1 MLIDSHAHMN
11 MSQFRDDLS
20 AVLERAALAGVG
32 EILNVGYDPA
42 SIEETIAL
50 VDKYPAIYAAVGI
63 HPHHATDWNGYLE
76 DRIKQFLLRR
86 KVLAVGEIGL
96 DYYRDLSPRDI
107 QQDVFRRQIGLARQ
121 FGKPIIIHCR
131 EAFPDV
137 IRIMK
142 EEKAFEV
149 GGIFHAFS
157 GGEAEAGQVLDLGFL
172 IGIGGPLTYPKSILP
187 AVAERLPSSS
197 FVLETDCPYLPPQA
211 YRGKRNEPAY
221 VALVAEKLAAIRGVE
236 IDDIARAAE
245 TNFRGMF
252 HGEKDVPVSVAYSLK
267 KSIYIN
273 VTASCTNDCA
283 FCTRFRSNN
292 NLYGYNLNLLA
303 DPSVAE
309 MVSAVGE
316 AMLPGDFREIVFC
329 GYGEPTAR
337 LKALRETAS
346 KIGKHGL
353 PMRLNTNGQ
362 GNMINRRNI
371 VPELEEYFSK
381 VSISLNAQD
390 RETYMRVCK
399 PDMGE
404 QAFDAVLDFVRAVA
418 ASRMDCTVTALDYPE
433 VDLEATRVLVE
444 SIPGAKF
451 KVRKYH
457 FPAISGQDIPEQV

>member
-11 MSQFRDDLS
+11 MSQFQGDLP

-42 SIEETIAL
+42 SIDETIAL
-50 VDKYPAIYAAVGI
+50 ADKYPTMYAALGI

-76 DRIKQFLLRR
+76 DRIKQLFLRR

-137 IRIMK
+137 IKIMK
-142 EEKAFEV
+142 EEKAYEC

-157 GGEAEAGQVLDLGFL
+157 GGEEEAGQVLELGFL
-172 IGIGGPLTYPKSILP
+172 IGIGGPLTYPRSILP

-221 VALVAEKLAAIRGVE
+221 VSLVAEKLAEIRGVE
-236 IDDIARAAE
+236 LEDIARAAE
-245 TNFRGMF
+245 ENFRKMF
-252 HGEKDVPVSVAYSLK
+252 HGAKDGPVSIAYGLK
-267 KSIYIN
+267 RNIYIN

-283 FCTRFRSNN
+283 FCTRLRSNN
-292 NLYGYNLNLLA
+292 HLYGYNLNLLA

-309 MVSAVGE
+309 MVAAVE
-316 AMLPGDFREIVFC
+316 ESVFPGDFREIVFC

-337 LKALRETAS
+337 LKAIRETAA
-346 KIGKHGL
+346 KVKKYGVPL
-353 PMRLNTNGQ
+353 RLNTNGQ
-362 GNMINRRNI
+362 GNLINRRNI
-371 VPELEEYFSK
+371 VPELAEYFSS

-390 RETYMRVCK
+390 RETYMSVCK

-404 QAFDAVLDFVRAVA
+404 KAFDAVLDFIRAAA
-418 ASRMDCTVTALDYPE
+418 ASTMDCMVTALDYPD
-433 VDLEATRVLVE
+433 VDLEATRALVE

-451 KVRKYH
+451 RIRKYH
-457 FPAISGQDIPEQV
+457 FPAVAGQAISK